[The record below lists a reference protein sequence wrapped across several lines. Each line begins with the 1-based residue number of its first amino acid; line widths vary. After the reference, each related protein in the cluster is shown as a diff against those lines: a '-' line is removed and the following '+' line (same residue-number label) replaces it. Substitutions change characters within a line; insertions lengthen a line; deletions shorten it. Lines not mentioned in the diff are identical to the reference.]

1 MIEVMYGFRLEV
13 NMYIMI
19 LMMGCV
25 DLLIKVLEPIVLA
38 SMEKPITT
46 SDGPRLQITD
56 AVLSEIVVSIPA
68 GTFSMGCFSEG
79 DDCLPDAQNM
89 HKVKLTQPFALMK
102 TEVTQALYESVM
114 GENPSVFKGGNRPVE
129 MVSWYETI
137 QFANKLSEMEGTER
151 CYEIDG
157 EHVQWNGECK
167 GWRLPTE
174 AEWEYAARGGEN
186 YKYSGSDNAE
196 EVAWYPGNTIPQTH
210 NVGQLKANGFGLY
223 DMSGNVGEWVWD
235 RHGAYSK
242 FSQTD
247 PLGHPSGS
255 KRVVRGGS
263 CFNEIRDQRVSNRRD
278 IDPKVHLSTVGFRLA
293 RTL

>member
-1 MIEVMYGFRLEV
+1 MY
-13 NMYIMI
+13 MMI
-19 LMMGCV
+19 LMMGCIES
-25 DLLIKVLEPIVLA
+25 LIKVLEPIVLA
-38 SMEKPITT
+38 SMEKPVTT

-56 AVLSEIVVSIPA
+56 AVLSELVVSIPA
-68 GTFSMGCFSEG
+68 GSFSMGCFSEG
-79 DDCLPDAQNM
+79 DDCLPDAQNI
-89 HKVKLTQPFALMK
+89 HNVKLTQPFALMK

-114 GENPSVFKGGNRPVE
+114 GENPSSRKGGNRPVE
-129 MVSWYETI
+129 RVNWYEAV
-137 QFANKLSEMEGTER
+137 QFANQLSDLEGRDR

-157 EHVQWNGECK
+157 EDVQWTKRDCK

-196 EVAWYPGNTIPQTH
+196 EVAWYSENTIPQTH
-210 NVGQLKANGFGLY
+210 NVGQLKVNGFGLY

-263 CFNEIRDQRVSNRRD
+263 CFNEIRDLRVSNRRYH
-278 IDPKVHLSTVGFRLA
+278 DPKVHSSTVGFRLA